1 MRDEL
6 LVFVRD
12 FDNVLFPGQKK
23 KKKNAKKQTVIPFE
37 TNVSKV
43 IM

>member
-23 KKKNAKKQTVIPFE
+23 KNAKKQTVIPFE

>member
-23 KKKNAKKQTVIPFE
+23 KKNAKKQTVIPFE